1 MAGLAFGLSSLSTTD
16 IYLKIFKICLVLQVS
31 GNKNGKDDFSS
42 LPLEILNIGIFNI
55 RELRLLTS
63 TSGKKIE

>member
-1 MAGLAFGLSSLSTTD
+1 LT
-16 IYLKIFKICLVLQVS
+16 LKES

-42 LPLEILNIGIFNI
+42 LPLEILNIGVFNI
-55 RELRLLTS
+55 RELRLSTS